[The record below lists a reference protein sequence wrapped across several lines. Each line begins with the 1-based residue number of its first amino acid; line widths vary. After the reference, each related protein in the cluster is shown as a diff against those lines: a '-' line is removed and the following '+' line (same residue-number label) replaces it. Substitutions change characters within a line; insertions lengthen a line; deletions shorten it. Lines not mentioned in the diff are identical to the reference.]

1 MEGTRQEHI
10 LGTCGKETFCGKEQ
24 EGEKGSE
31 AGREDK
37 NGGERS
43 GEKEGGERG
52 ALQRLGSPWSPVPA
66 GVEFFSTLS
75 WGLVLRDRGGGGNGG
90 APQEPVSLPWT
101 ALAPKLL
108 GWSPSGVGEGQ
119 TGAQKQTLP
128 GGLRPKG
135 APLGAQGEGGGDGN
149 GQGLGA
155 GSQRWPGELSAWI
168 LDQDHKEA
176 AVTLVPA
183 GSGEASC
190 PETVTEGGR
199 GGGLLPATST
209 STSPPKVKGSQGAET
224 K

>member
-1 MEGTRQEHI
+1 M
-10 LGTCGKETFCGKEQ
+10 
-24 EGEKGSE
+24 
-31 AGREDK
+31 
-37 NGGERS
+37 
-43 GEKEGGERG
+43 
-52 ALQRLGSPWSPVPA
+52 
-66 GVEFFSTLS
+66 
-75 WGLVLRDRGGGGNGG
+75 
-90 APQEPVSLPWT
+90 
-101 ALAPKLL
+101 
-108 GWSPSGVGEGQ
+108 GEGQ

-209 STSPPKVKGSQGAET
+209 STSPPKVKGSRGAET